1 MAALS
6 VRRLLASALTVAA
19 VLSLFPIGTGLAGRP
34 PGLGDPLLQRETDT
48 PRPEPPTEP
57 PPRPTATFPPR
68 PTETAPP
75 RPTDTPGRPTTSPQV
90 ATPTASVTRTT
101 ATPASP
107 TSLPD
112 SPSPTGGSP
121 GVESPD
127 GRVDFVGCTPG
138 SDEVS
143 IVFQSAGGAAG
154 GILPPSG
161 FTLPAV
167 QSPSDPQAFLFQPPI
182 LPPGEMYEVKTMVLS
197 SDCGLAGEAS
207 ANWFPGDMLE
217 IDFVLPGDFWLE
229 ASSLGKCSPGNTSCE
244 KEILVGKWVTEYQ
257 WPSAVAGWEQRFRLD
272 SGLPTVD
279 RWILQASVFPFPGAL
294 DLDPPGLVHEWE
306 VICQTCAFPS
316 EFVVDLSPLATSN
329 DEESDGSFFVS
340 ILIAL
345 QDAWG
350 SVQTWAMDVL
360 PFLAGSPPAPELVV
374 ALALP
379 VPDDSALTVLGS
391 PAAQPLFLE
400 DYYFRIVP
408 YVGGQPA
415 GAPSN
420 PVHLTWGALPADL
433 GIQYE
438 CFQPN
443 PPGYCPTTVVAEKPF
458 ILDILSYQGIQS
470 PLEAKFR
477 CYVVTETTT
486 LYKGTITEITYAQG
500 KEFCPPKPKNKEWYE
515 VAAEAFVDFVTGAV
529 NWASEAFD
537 DLKGAVVDFVA
548 QNVPGLTTIC
558 PKSCL
563 SAVLDAGLVALGVP
577 PSLPNFDQLMEQ
589 GFDYLAQQAVSEIG
603 IPPELVEQVAAEG
616 GIDLATAAGL
626 ALAEGLAKDA
636 LEEEIKQGLQAGL
649 EASYKS
655 LSYSVD
661 YVPDGVPVKPHP
673 QSGYQPSVL
682 VLKVTRNPAVPQE
695 TCTSSPSASEANI
708 LVVSFAQVDPN
719 HPQVQSFNTFL
730 DPAEGPT
737 LGGTNPPLYLTKG
750 VPLPQ
755 LQLGESIE
763 LPIVL
768 LPHVPWGGSGGYT
781 SQSVAMSA
789 WSAIFQGGTA
799 MISVQNSCSTSD
811 SLTVPAAG
819 AFNQ

>member
-6 VRRLLASALTVAA
+6 VRPLLASALTVAA
-19 VLSLFPIGTGLAGRP
+19 VLSLFPIGSGLAGRP
-34 PGLGDPLLQRETDT
+34 PGLEAPLRQGERDT
-48 PRPEPPTEP
+48 PTPERPTEP

-68 PTETAPP
+68 PTDTPPP
-75 RPTDTPGRPTTSPQV
+75 RQTDTPGLPTNTLTV
-90 ATPTASVTRTT
+90 ATPTASLTRNT
-101 ATPASP
+101 ATPVSP
-107 TSLPD
+107 TGFPVG
-112 SPSPTGGSP
+112 PSPTVGFP

-127 GRVDFVGCTPG
+127 GKVDFVGCTPG
-138 SDEVS
+138 SDEVA
-143 IVFQSAGGAAG
+143 IVFQPADGTSGGLLPAGG
-154 GILPPSG
+154 L
-161 FTLPAV
+161 TLPAV

-182 LPPGEMYEVKTMVLS
+182 LPPGEMVEVKTMVLS
-197 SDCGLAGEAS
+197 SECGLGGEAS

-217 IDFVLPGDFWLE
+217 IEFIMPGGFWLD

-279 RWILQASVFPFPGAL
+279 RWILQASVFPFPGGL
-294 DLDPPGLVHEWE
+294 DLDPPGMVHEWE
-306 VICQTCAFPS
+306 VICQTCAFSS
-316 EFVVDLSPLATSN
+316 EFVVDLSPLSTSN
-329 DEESDGSFFVS
+329 NDDTDGSFFT
-340 ILIAL
+340 IFLDAL
-345 QDAWG
+345 QGAWG
-350 SVQTWAMDVL
+350 SVQTWAMDV
-360 PFLAGSPPAPELVV
+360 FHSLAGNPPAPELTV
-374 ALALP
+374 ALAMP
-379 VPDDSALTVLGS
+379 PPEESALTILGS
-391 PAAQPLFLE
+391 PVAPPLAFNG
-400 DYYFRIVP
+400 YYFRIVP
-408 YVGGQPA
+408 YVGESLA

-420 PVHLTWGALPADL
+420 PVHLTWGAPPADL

-443 PPGYCPTTVVAEKPF
+443 PPGYCPTPVVAEKPF
-458 ILDILSYQGIQS
+458 ILDILSYQGIQW

-486 LYKGTITEITYAQG
+486 LYKGTVTEITYPQG

-548 QNVPGLTTIC
+548 QNVPGLTIIC
-558 PKSCL
+558 PKTCL

-577 PSLPNFDQLMEQ
+577 PSLPNFDELMEQ

-603 IPPELVEQVAAEG
+603 IPPELVEQVAVEG
-616 GIDLATAAGL
+616 GIDLATAAGV
-626 ALAEGLAKDA
+626 ALAEELAKDA
-636 LEEEIKQGLQAGL
+636 LEEEIKLGLQAGI
-649 EASYKS
+649 EAAHES

-661 YVPDGVPVKPHP
+661 HVPDGVPVKPHP
-673 QSGYQPSVL
+673 QSGYQPAAL
-682 VLKVTRNPAVPQE
+682 MLKVTRNPAVPQE
-695 TCTSSPSASEANI
+695 TCTSSPYASAAN
-708 LVVSFAQVDPN
+708 LYLVSFAEVDPN

-730 DPAEGPT
+730 NPAEGPT
-737 LGGTNPPLYLTKG
+737 LGGTNPPLYLTKA

-768 LPHVPWGGSGGYT
+768 FPHVPWGGPGGYT
-781 SQSVAMSA
+781 SQSVASSA

-819 AFNQ
+819 AYGQ

>member
-1 MAALS
+1 M
-6 VRRLLASALTVAA
+6 
-19 VLSLFPIGTGLAGRP
+19 
-34 PGLGDPLLQRETDT
+34 
-48 PRPEPPTEP
+48 
-57 PPRPTATFPPR
+57 
-68 PTETAPP
+68 
-75 RPTDTPGRPTTSPQV
+75 
-90 ATPTASVTRTT
+90 
-101 ATPASP
+101 
-107 TSLPD
+107 
-112 SPSPTGGSP
+112 
-121 GVESPD
+121 
-127 GRVDFVGCTPG
+127 
-138 SDEVS
+138 
-143 IVFQSAGGAAG
+143 
-154 GILPPSG
+154 
-161 FTLPAV
+161 
-167 QSPSDPQAFLFQPPI
+167 FQPPI
-182 LPPGEMYEVKTMVLS
+182 LPPGEMYEVKTIVLS
-197 SDCGLAGEAS
+197 SECGLGGEAS

-217 IDFVLPGDFWLE
+217 IEFILPGGFWLD
-229 ASSLGKCSPGNTSCE
+229 ASSLGKCAPGPPCE
-244 KEILVGKWVTEYQ
+244 EINFGKWVTEYQ
-257 WPSAVAGWEQRFRLD
+257 WASPVAGWEQRFRLD
-272 SGLPTVD
+272 SGLATVD
-279 RWILQASVFPFPGAL
+279 RWILQASVFPFPGGL
-294 DLDPPGLVHEWE
+294 DLDPPGMVHEWE
-306 VICQTCAFPS
+306 VTCQTCSFPS
-316 EFVVDLSPLATSN
+316 EFVVDLSPLSPSN
-329 DEESDGSFFVS
+329 DDDSDGSFFT
-340 ILIAL
+340 IFLDAL
-345 QDAWG
+345 QGAWG
-350 SVQTWAMDVL
+350 SVQTWAMDV
-360 PFLAGSPPAPELVV
+360 FLSLTGNPPAPELIV

-379 VPDDSALTVLGS
+379 APDESALTVLGS
-391 PAAQPLFLE
+391 PAASPLVFNG
-400 DYYFRIVP
+400 YYFRIVP
-408 YVGGQPA
+408 YVGEQLA

-420 PVHLTWGALPADL
+420 PVHLTWGVPPADL

-443 PPGYCPTTVVAEKPF
+443 PPGYCPTPFVAEKPF

-470 PLEAKFR
+470 PLEDKFG

-486 LYKGTITEITYAQG
+486 LYKGTVAEITHPQG

-515 VAAEAFVDFVTGAV
+515 VVAEAFVDFVTGTV

-636 LEEEIKQGLQAGL
+636 LEEEIKQGLQAGV
-649 EASYKS
+649 EAAYES

-673 QSGYQPSVL
+673 QSDYQPTVL

-695 TCTSSPSASEANI
+695 TCTSSPNASDANI
-708 LVVSFAQVDPN
+708 VAVSFAQVDPN
-719 HPQVQSFNTFL
+719 HPQVQSFNAFL
-730 DPAEGPT
+730 DPAEGPA
-737 LGGTNPPLYLTKG
+737 LGGTNPPLYLTKA
-750 VPLPQ
+750 VPLPH

-768 LPHVPWGGSGGYT
+768 FPHVPWGGPAGYT
-781 SQSVAMSA
+781 SQSVATTA

-819 AFNQ
+819 AYTQ